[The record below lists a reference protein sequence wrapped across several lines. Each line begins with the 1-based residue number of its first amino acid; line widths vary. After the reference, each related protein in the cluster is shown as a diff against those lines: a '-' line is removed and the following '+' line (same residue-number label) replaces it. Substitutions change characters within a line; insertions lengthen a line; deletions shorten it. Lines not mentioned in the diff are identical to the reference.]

1 MPVAHR
7 WVGSA
12 EAVGRAFPIVV
23 NMHVAEFD
31 YSLPPALIAHYPTPR
46 RTDSR
51 LLVLESNSGALQALL
66 FPALLQLLDPHD
78 LLVVNN
84 TRVIKARLSARKLTG
99 GHVEVLIERI
109 LEGGRA
115 LALLRAN
122 KTVRPGTVLELDS
135 TVTARVVGR
144 KHDLYELDFVASE
157 DIGALLARLGTVPL
171 PPYIRRSTESL
182 DSRRYQT
189 VYAEYDGS
197 VAAPTAGLHFDEP
210 LLEAIRQKGVRQVSV
225 TLHVGAG
232 TFQPL
237 RGERVEAHRLHSEY
251 LEVSDAV
258 CCAVAETRARG
269 GRVVAVGTTTARALE
284 TAASSGDLRPF
295 RGDTRLFIYPGFQF
309 QCVDALVTN
318 FHLPRSSL
326 LMLVCA
332 FAGQELVLD
341 AYRYA
346 VTARFRFFSYGD
358 AMFVTRRSR

>member
-1 MPVAHR
+1 MRVAD
-7 WVGSA
+7 
-12 EAVGRAFPIVV
+12 
-23 NMHVAEFD
+23 FD
-31 YSLPPALIAHYPTPR
+31 YPLPPALIAHYPTPK
-46 RTDSR
+46 RTASR
-51 LLVLESNSGALQALL
+51 LLFLESNSGALQALP
-66 FPALLQLLDPHD
+66 FPALLRLLDPDD
-78 LLVVNN
+78 LLILNN
-84 TRVIKARLSARKLTG
+84 TRVVKARLSARKQTG

-109 LEGGRA
+109 LEAGRA

-122 KTVRPGTVLELDS
+122 KAVRQGTLLEFDA

-144 KHDLYELDFVASE
+144 QHDLYELEFVAAES
-157 DIGALLARLGTVPL
+157 IGALLARLGTVPL
-171 PPYIRRSTESL
+171 PPYIRRPTEPL

-189 VYAEYDGS
+189 VYAEHDGS
-197 VAAPTAGLHFDEP
+197 VAAPTAGLHFDQP
-210 LLEAIRQKGVRQVSV
+210 LLEAIRQKGVRQVCV

-237 RGERVEAHRLHSEY
+237 RRARVEEHRLHREY

-258 CCAVAETRARG
+258 CRAVAETRSRG

-284 TAASSGDLRPF
+284 TAARSGQLRPF
-295 RGDTRLFIYPGFQF
+295 SGDTRLFIYPGFQF

-332 FAGQELVLD
+332 FAGRELVLD

-346 VTARFRFFSYGD
+346 VNSRFRFFSYGD

>member
-1 MPVAHR
+1 MR
-7 WVGSA
+7 
-12 EAVGRAFPIVV
+12 
-23 NMHVAEFD
+23 VAEFD
-31 YSLPPALIAHYPTPR
+31 YTLPRALIAHYPTPR

-51 LLVLESNSGALQALL
+51 LLFLESKTGALQALP
-66 FPALLQLLDPHD
+66 FSALLPLLDPND

-84 TRVIKARLSARKLTG
+84 TRVIRARLSARKLTG

-109 LEGGRA
+109 LDGGRA

-122 KTVRPGTVLELDS
+122 KTVREGTVLELDS

-157 DIGALLARLGTVPL
+157 SLGALLVRLGTMPL
-171 PPYIRRSTESL
+171 PPYIQRATRSL

-189 VYAEYDGS
+189 VYAERDGS

-210 LLEAIRQKGVRQVSV
+210 LLEAIRQSGVRRVAL

-237 RGERVEAHRLHSEY
+237 RGERVEEHRLHGEY

-258 CCAVAETRARG
+258 CREVAETRTRG

-284 TAASSGDLRPF
+284 TAASSGELRPF
-295 RGDTRLFIYPGFQF
+295 SGDTRLFIYPGFQF
-309 QCVDALVTN
+309 RCVDALLTN

-332 FAGQELVLD
+332 FAGRESVLD

-346 VTARFRFFSYGD
+346 VNARFRFFSYGD